1 MLMGIDA
8 GYEWLLGLKLPFQ
21 CIDAQGTV
29 SEPYCARRGRT
40 IRFSGGAIASR
51 TSASNSGVRRGHGHV
66 VPARLVKRR
75 TGNVTAA

>member
-1 MLMGIDA
+1 MGIDA

-40 IRFSGGAIASR
+40 IRFSGEPLPRAARR
-51 TSASNSGVRRGHGHV
+51 TQAFAVVMGMLCRRGWSNG
-66 VPARLVKRR
+66 AQE
-75 TGNVTAA
+75 T